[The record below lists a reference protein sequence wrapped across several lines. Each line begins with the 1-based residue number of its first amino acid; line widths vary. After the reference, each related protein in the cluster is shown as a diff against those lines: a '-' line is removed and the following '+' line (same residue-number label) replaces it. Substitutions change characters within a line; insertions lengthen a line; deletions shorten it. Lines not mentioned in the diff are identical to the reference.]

1 MPTSR
6 RKSLILMA
14 ALGFTGLLSACAHPL
29 PQPEH
34 LSWNYFFDGQEAKL
48 AYGRPNSDEV
58 GLMMTCAPHSGSV
71 LVSSDATAGQP
82 RLILASGKAV
92 STLQGSA
99 EVDPLTGTTQAHAS
113 ASLHDAALTG
123 FARSGK
129 LSVKRDGHALAMPAS
144 LGDRDAVRRFFSAC
158 A

>member
-1 MPTSR
+1 MSISG
-6 RKSLILMA
+6 RKSLVLT
-14 ALGFTGLLSACAHPL
+14 ALLGVSGLVSACAHPL
-29 PQPEH
+29 PQPER

-82 RLILASGKAV
+82 RLILVSGKSK
-92 STLQGSA
+92 STLSGSA
-99 EVDPLTGTTQAHAS
+99 EVDPLTGTTQAHAA
-113 ASLHDAALTG
+113 ASLRDAALRG

-129 LSVKRDGHALAMPAS
+129 LSVERDGRSLEMPAS

-158 A
+158 G